1 MSNNLA
7 RRSIASVGWNAG
19 ASVITITVLFVRSVL
34 LARLLPVDVFGVYA
48 GVGALIALTVVLPN
62 FGMGAAFLH
71 RAPETEDEERAAAV
85 HFTLKL
91 IFTLLWAAAM
101 IAWGLIF
108 TQGQTRTTLIVVT
121 IATAGIQLAQTPDLI
136 LTRRVVHRRLALLQ
150 SATAISTTLV
160 AVFLAWRGVTLWALL
175 ATDIVTLVVTLVML
189 YVWRPVWRPR
199 LAWVPDVVRYY
210 LRFGSKVVTSV
221 GLLQALNNVD
231 DLWTRYY
238 LGTTAMGYYSRA
250 YTFATYPRRVLAGP
264 VNDVAGGTYAELK
277 RDRRRLSQA
286 FFRSN
291 ALLVRTGFF
300 MGGVL
305 ALIAPELVMIL
316 LGEKWLPMLQAFR
329 LMLVFTLLDPIKL
342 TVGNLFVAVGQ
353 PELLIR
359 TRLVQLA
366 VLVIGLYTLGFRL
379 GITGVALVVDVMLIV
394 GMVVLFHQAR
404 VHVDY
409 SLRQLFAVPTL
420 ALILGLAAGA
430 GAMLLAGN
438 QATANLLMAVLK
450 GGAFSVVFVA
460 VLWIFEHRQLTS
472 MAIQI
477 GIRLPWL
484 SLGRSRPDDA
494 E

>member
-7 RRSIASVGWNAG
+7 RRSVTSVGWNAG
-19 ASVITITVLFVRSVL
+19 ASLITVVVLFVRSVL
-34 LARLLPVDVFGVYA
+34 LARLLPVEVFGVYA

-62 FGMGAAFLH
+62 FGMGSAFLH
-71 RAPETEDEERAAAV
+71 RAPETEDEGRAAAV

-91 IFTLLWAAAM
+91 MFTVLWAVVMLGWALA
-101 IAWGLIF
+101 F
-108 TQGQTRTTLIVVT
+108 TQGQTRTTLLVVV
-121 IATAGIQLAQTPDLI
+121 IATAGIQIAQTPELI
-136 LTRRVVHRRLALLQ
+136 LTRRVVHRRLAMIQ
-150 SATAISTTLV
+150 SLTAISTTIV

-175 ATDIVTLVVTLVML
+175 ATDIITLAVTLVMF

-199 LAWVPDVVRYY
+199 LAWAPDIVRYY

-277 RDRRRLSQA
+277 NDRRRLSQA

-300 MGGVL
+300 LGGLL
-305 ALIAPELVMIL
+305 ALIAPELVLIL

-342 TVGNLFVAVGQ
+342 TVGTLFVAVGR

-366 VLVIGLYTLGFRL
+366 ILVVGLYALGFRL
-379 GITGVALVVDVMLIV
+379 DITGVALAVDVMLVV
-394 GMVVLFHQAR
+394 GMAILFHQAR

-430 GAMLLAGN
+430 GVMLLAGELV
-438 QATANLLMAVLK
+438 TANLLTAALK
-450 GGAFSVVFVA
+450 SGAFLVVFVA
-460 VLWIFEHRQLTS
+460 VLWIFERRQLIS
-472 MAIQI
+472 MAGQL

-484 SLGRSRPDDA
+484 LYRGSQPGDV